1 MLRGRSA
8 AGKTRMEV
16 PSTIPRS
23 AFWLCSVARASVPEG
38 RDSLKLMM
46 VSCSCCPHLS
56 HLNQEARWRRKTI
69 HAFGEA
75 SQEGS

>member
-23 AFWLCSVARASVPEG
+23 AFSLCSMACASVPEG
-38 RDSLKLMM
+38 RDSLKLMI

-56 HLNQEARWRRKTI
+56 HLKQNARCRETS
-69 HAFGEA
+69 HAFEEA